1 MRRLRAAFDARNG
14 ARAYRA
20 VLMPKAIPR
29 VDVAIAGAA
38 LVWAALEAL
47 LADGPGSPAVR
58 LLLAVGF
65 SLPLLVRRSHPIGV
79 LLAIAGC
86 AVARGLLDGPPEVG
100 AMPFPAL
107 LLASFSAAL
116 YAQPRALAYAAAPV
130 PAVTM
135 PLAGYDGGL
144 DYGPL
149 IFLSLAAWTAGFLVH
164 RRVRQVERER
174 ARAPERAREALD
186 AERARLARELHAVV
200 TQSVTGISAQAGA
213 ADALLDRDPGR
224 ALEHIENVR
233 HGAHDALVELRRLVG
248 VLREDEP
255 TYAPQPGLD
264 RLDELADQA
273 RAAGQPVE
281 LCVEGARGAVRSGV
295 DLAAYR
301 ICQEALADA
310 RRRAA
315 GAPTRVIVRY
325 VPGQIELEILDGRGR
340 AAGSD
345 GSEGLIGMAERAR
358 LYGGTL
364 DAGPAPR
371 GGFVVRAVLP
381 LAADQRAADPEE
393 PVPEVP
399 LVELARVPRGIPRAD
414 VAIASGLLVWGLI
427 EALTAQGSGSQAV
440 RLALAVGCVAPLL
453 VRRRWPLPAL
463 AVICVLIAM
472 RAPVLDVQQEGSMPF
487 PALLLATFSAA
498 LYARPRALGALALP
512 LAVPALVVAVLADD
526 LSSPGAIDVAVLV
539 ALTVG
544 AWAVGWLVRRRADQ
558 AARERA
564 RGPVLAR
571 EAVASERRRIARE
584 LHDVIAHSLTG
595 ISVQAGAAEAIL
607 DRDSDR
613 AHPYLEAVQRAAGE
627 ALVELRRLVGVLRE
641 EDDELGEQPGLS
653 RLDDLVAQ
661 SRAAGLPVELRLEG
675 ARGWLSAGIDLA
687 AYRICQEALTN
698 VRRHAGAAPTLVRI
712 EYASDHVGV
721 EVTNDP
727 GTRDGAIGP
736 GTGHGLI
743 GMHERVRLYNG
754 TLEADPLPGG
764 GFAVRA
770 KLPRE

>member
-1 MRRLRAAFDARNG
+1 MS
-14 ARAYRA
+14 
-20 VLMPKAIPR
+20 KAIPR
-29 VDVAIAGAA
+29 VDVAITAAA

-47 LADGPGSPAVR
+47 LADGPGTPAVR

-65 SLPLLVRRSHPIGV
+65 SVPLLARRSHPVIV
-79 LLAIAGC
+79 LLAIACC
-86 AVARGLLDGPPEVG
+86 AVTRGLLDGSPEVG
-100 AMPFPAL
+100 AMPFPTL

-135 PLAGYDGGL
+135 PLAGYDGSL

-164 RRVRQVERER
+164 RRVQHVERER
-174 ARAPERAREALD
+174 ARAPERAREALE

-200 TQSVTGISAQAGA
+200 THSVMGISAQAGA

-224 ALEHIENVR
+224 ALGHIENVR
-233 HGAHDALVELRRLVG
+233 HGAHDALVELRRLVD

-264 RLDELADQA
+264 RLDELADEA
-273 RAAGQPVE
+273 RAAGLWVE
-281 LCVEGARGAVRSGV
+281 LRVEGTRDVIPTGV

-310 RRRAA
+310 RQHAA
-315 GAPTRVIVRY
+315 VAPTRVTVRY
-325 VPGQIELEILDGRGR
+325 VPERIELEIANAR
-340 AAGSD
+340 ARPG
-345 GSEGLIGMAERAR
+345 GSEELIGMHERAR

-364 DAGPAPR
+364 DAGPAPG
-371 GGFVVRAVLP
+371 GGFAVRAVLP
-381 LAADQRAADPEE
+381 LAADKIAADPEE
-393 PVPEVP
+393 PAPTRP
-399 LVELARVPRGIPRAD
+399 LVELARVPNGIPRAD
-414 VAIASGLLVWGLI
+414 VAIAAGLLVWGLI
-427 EALTAQGSGSQAV
+427 EALAASGSGSQIV
-440 RLALAVGCVAPLL
+440 RVLLALGIAAPML

-463 AVICVLIAM
+463 AVVCALTVV
-472 RAPVLDVQQEGSMPF
+472 RAPVLDVQQDGSMPF

-498 LYARPRALGALALP
+498 LYARPRALGVLALP
-512 LAVPALVVAVLADD
+512 LAVPTVVIAERADD
-526 LSSPGAIDVAVLV
+526 FAAHGAIDIAVLV

-544 AWAVGWLVRRRADQ
+544 AWAAGWVVRARADQ
-558 AARERA
+558 AVRERA
-564 RGPVLAR
+564 RAPELAR
-571 EAVASERRRIARE
+571 EAVAAERRRIARE
-584 LHDVIAHSLTG
+584 LHDVIAHSLTA

-607 DRDSDR
+607 DRDAKR
-613 AHPYLEAVQRAAGE
+613 ARPYLEAVQRAARE

-653 RLDDLVAQ
+653 RLLDLVAQ
-661 SRAAGLPVELRLEG
+661 SRGAGLPVELQLEG
-675 ARGWLSAGIDLA
+675 ERGWLSPGIDLA

-698 VRRHAGAAPTLVRI
+698 VRRHAGVAPTFVRI

-721 EVTNDP
+721 EVINDS
-727 GTRDGAIGP
+727 GTRDGEIGP

-754 TLEADPLPGG
+754 TLVADPMPGG